1 MKHLLLSILFFTANL
16 YCWGQSTLP
25 IGEWQS
31 YLPYKFGYSVTQS
44 PDAIYY
50 GTQWALMKI
59 NKEDLSIEYFSKVD
73 GLNDVG
79 VRFVRYSLEND
90 LLLVVYENSNI
101 DLIFDDEIVNL
112 NQIAV
117 NAQIVKDRTITAV
130 YLKDQFAYFSTG
142 FGLVQLN
149 LAELEFGFTTF
160 SDIPLNSVTGFDN
173 QLLIST
179 EDGIYQAADDGSVN
193 LADFS
198 AWRKLGF
205 ADGLPLEGEG
215 AAITNDGGDI
225 YVGVKDEVFKRRE
238 DGRYELVHTE
248 PGFAFA
254 FAKTTTEG
262 TLLGWLCDKA
272 GLCNGKKLLIEPD
285 GFKRKI
291 FDCAQRAT
299 EIVVDDQNR
308 VWYSDF
314 NKGFKY
320 NEGFKGTCHNI
331 TTNRPPTH
339 NASQIAT
346 YDRKLFVATGG
357 VTISYGYLFRADGF
371 YTNENGEWT
380 SHNKSTDPELSA
392 RDMRDFL
399 SIAASPEGKIYIGTF
414 WDGLIEYNRGEI
426 KVFDQNNSSLQNSIV
441 NPDRNRITDM
451 DYDLQGNLW
460 LLNHD
465 APRPLSVFTR
475 DGEWQNFSLGVG
487 SNVEHIAVDHQGFKW
502 IGIDRVG
509 LLLLDTGDDLMD
521 SNDDRMH
528 IYNTN
533 NSNLTSNTINA
544 IAVDK
549 NGQVW
554 VGTNDGPVL
563 FDCQGFAFDDICIG
577 TRKRV
582 EENGIVGELLGEENV
597 MAIAIDGGNR
607 KWFGTTNG
615 VFVQSADAE
624 TQVAAFHK
632 NNSPLFDNGVVDIA
646 IDEVDGEVFIATN
659 KGILSYRGEATG
671 AGKFHSNNV
680 TAFPNPVRP
689 DYSGPIAIRG
699 LAENAN
705 VKITDVQGSIVY
717 ETRAI
722 GGQAIWYGEDFSGS
736 RAASGV
742 YLVFSTAVENF
753 NNPDAAVAKI
763 MLVN

>member
-1 MKHLLLSILFFTANL
+1 MKHLLLGTLLFTLFLNG
-16 YCWGQSTLP
+16 WSQSSLP
-25 IGEWQS
+25 IGQWQS

-44 PDAIYY
+44 PEAIYY

-73 GLNDVG
+73 GLSDVG
-79 VRFVRYSLEND
+79 VRFVRYSREND

-101 DLIFDDEIVNL
+101 DLIFEDEIVNL

-130 YLKDQFAYFSTG
+130 YLIDQFAYFSTG

-149 LAELEFGFTTF
+149 LEDLEFGFTTF
-160 SDIPLNSVTGFDN
+160 SDIPLNSVSGYDN

-205 ADGLPLEGEG
+205 SDGLPLAGEG
-215 AAITNDGGDI
+215 AGVINVQGDI
-225 YVGVKDEVFKRRE
+225 FVGINDEVYQRKE
-238 DGRYELVHTE
+238 DGRYEWVHTE
-248 PGFAFA
+248 PGFIFEYA
-254 FAKTTTEG
+254 AKNEEG
-262 TLLGWLCDKA
+262 TLLGWTKLPD
-272 GLCNGKKLLIEPD
+272 NGKQILIDPS
-285 GFKRKI
+285 GRKTGLSN
-291 FDCAQRAT
+291 CARRAT
-299 EIVVDDQNR
+299 ETVIDEQNR
-308 VWYSDF
+308 VWYSDR
-314 NKGFKY
+314 NKNFKY
-320 NEGFKGTCHNI
+320 SDGFKGTCHNI
-331 TTNRPPTH
+331 TADRPPTH

-346 YDRKLFVATGG
+346 YDRKLYVATGG

-371 YTNENGEWT
+371 YTNEEGEWI
-380 SHNKSTDPELSA
+380 SHNRSTDPELSA

-399 SIAASPEGKIYIGTF
+399 SIIASPEGKIYIGTF
-414 WDGLIEYNRGEI
+414 WDGLVEYNRGEI

-451 DYDLQGNLW
+451 DYDLEGNLW

-465 APRPLSVFTR
+465 APRPLSVFTK
-475 DGEWQNFSLGVG
+475 DGEWQNFNLGVG
-487 SNVEHIAVDHQGFKW
+487 SNVEHIAVDHQGYKW

-521 SNDDRMH
+521 PNDDRTH
-528 IYNTN
+528 IFNAN
-533 NSNLTSNTINA
+533 NSNLTSNTINS

-549 NGQVW
+549 KGEVW
-554 VGTNDGPVL
+554 VGTDNGPVQ
-563 FDCQGFAFDDICIG
+563 FDCQNFAFDDICIG
-577 TRKRV
+577 NRRRV
-582 EENGIVGELLGEENV
+582 EQNGVVGELLGEENV

-624 TQVAAFHK
+624 TQVAAFNK
-632 NNSPLFDNGVVDIA
+632 NNSPLFDNGIVDIA
-646 IDEVDGEVFIATN
+646 IDDVDGEVFIATN
-659 KGILSYRGEATG
+659 RGILSYRGEATG
-671 AGKFHSNNV
+671 AGKFHNNTV
-680 TAFPNPVRP
+680 TTFPNPVRP
-689 DYSGPIAIRG
+689 NYEGPIAIKG

-705 VKITDVQGSIVY
+705 VKITNVQGSIVF
-717 ETRAI
+717 ETKAV
-722 GGQAIWYGEDFSGS
+722 GGQAIWYGEDLSGS

-742 YLVFSTAVENF
+742 YLVFSTAIENF
-753 NNPDAAVAKI
+753 ANPDAAVAKI